1 MVQLKGAEDYPMYFG
16 TNPKIMKRAAV
27 LRKEST
33 EAEKVLW
40 EQLRR
45 KQLYGLKFRRQHAL
59 KYFIA
64 DFYCHE
70 AKLVIEVD
78 GGIHNQQQ
86 QKERDIARQNIIS
99 SWGIKVIRFTNDEV
113 MNEMENV
120 LEKIRDAVSNK
131 KDAAN
136 G

>member
-16 TNPKIMKRAAV
+16 TNPKIMERAAG

-33 EAEKVLW
+33 EAEKILW
-40 EQLRR
+40 EKLRR
-45 KQLYGLKFRRQHAL
+45 KQVSGLKFRRQHAL

-64 DFYCHE
+64 DFYCHK

-113 MNEMENV
+113 MNEIENV
-120 LEKIRDAVSNK
+120 LEKIREATSSV
-131 KDAAN
+131 KDSY
-136 G
+136 